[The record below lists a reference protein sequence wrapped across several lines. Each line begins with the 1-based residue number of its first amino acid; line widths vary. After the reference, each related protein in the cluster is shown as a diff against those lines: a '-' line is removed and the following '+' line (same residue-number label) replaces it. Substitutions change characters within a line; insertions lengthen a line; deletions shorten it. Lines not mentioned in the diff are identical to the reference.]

1 MSKEP
6 EEKADYS
13 IRIDQCC
20 SFKPSMDNTQGYK
33 KADGQEVKES
43 GNGGKEMM
51 GIQ

>member
-1 MSKEP
+1 MSKES

-33 KADGQEVKES
+33 KADVHEVNES
-43 GNGGKEMM
+43 VNGVK
-51 GIQ
+51 